1 MRIAGE
7 LLPADRSSF
16 RSLAVHPDAN
26 PAWLAHRRCPC
37 GPSPGRQL
45 DLVSDRDR
53 SKCVRSSAGP
63 WRFFPSD
70 LYLSGGTAPFAWDS
84 FLCNSLSS
92 NSQCRRGRQAPRRA
106 GVGVDSCLPNGVCRY
121 RVHHISATRNARQ
134 AITSTVVINSGLRAT
149 RSFQALYIV
158 APSSR
163 ENNFWARTHS
173 PAVAGWQRS

>member
-1 MRIAGE
+1 VCGSRA
-7 LLPADRSSF
+7 SCC
-16 RSLAVHPDAN
+16 
-26 PAWLAHRRCPC
+26 RRTAAA
-37 GPSPGRQL
+37 
-45 DLVSDRDR
+45 SDRLR
-53 SKCVRSSAGP
+53 CIQARTRPACASEMPVRS
-63 WRFFPSD
+63 FPLAASWISF
-70 LYLSGGTAPFAWDS
+70 LIAIENVSEAPPVLGVLSRRTSIFPGARHPLAWDS

-163 ENNFWARTHS
+163 GNNFWARTHS